1 MSKYLLEQLLG
12 SRLRVK
18 VTKFLFRNEGQM
30 FNVKEVAKRIQE
42 SRSSVMAEVRK
53 LAKLGLIKYK

>member
-18 VTKFLFRNEGQM
+18 VMKFLFRNEGQM
-30 FNVKEVAKRIQE
+30 FDVKEVAKRIQE
-42 SRSSVMAEVRK
+42 SRPSVMAEIRK
-53 LAKLGLIKYK
+53 LAKLGLIRYK

>member
-18 VTKFLFRNEGQM
+18 VMKFLFRNEGQV
-30 FNVKEVAKRIQE
+30 FDVREVAKRIQE
-42 SRSSVMAEVRK
+42 SRPAVMAEIKK
-53 LAKLGLIKYK
+53 LTKLGLIKYK